1 MTQDATSFFDSQ
13 HLFERA
19 YAMTRFLQAAF
30 SMILGVVILTGCK
43 DPFHDDHSHDEHDV
57 ITTVTLRFVNTAD
70 SNDVVTAVWED
81 IDGIGGANPNRI
93 DSVTLK
99 KAASYACS
107 VSFENRSVTPV
118 VNVTQDILTDRNNHQ
133 VFYDLSSYLGQI
145 AVEDLDA
152 RNLPVGLRFRLI
164 TPMDASAVPG
174 QLKLS
179 LYHYDDESDKTG
191 TTRGSETD
199 IEVAFPTFLQ

>member
-1 MTQDATSFFDSQ
+1 
-13 HLFERA
+13 
-19 YAMTRFLQAAF
+19 MTRRLLLTLAM
-30 SMILGVVILTGCK
+30 MITVLALSGCK
-43 DPFHDDHSHDEHDV
+43 DPFHDDHANEEHDA
-57 ITTVTLRFVNTAD
+57 ITTVSLRFENTND
-70 SNDVVTAVWED
+70 SNDIVTAVWED

-93 DSVTLK
+93 DSIFLK
-99 KAASYACS
+99 KAATYTCN

-118 VNVTQDILTDRNNHQ
+118 INVTQDILNDRNYHQ

-145 AVEDLDA
+145 TVEDLDA
-152 RNLPVGLRFRLI
+152 RSLPVGLQFRTT

-179 LYHYDDESDKTG
+179 LYHYDDESEKTG

-199 IEVAFPTFLQ
+199 IEVAFPTFVQ

>member
-19 YAMTRFLQAAF
+19 DAMTRFLRATF

-43 DPFHDDHSHDEHDV
+43 DPFHDDHSGDEHDV
-57 ITTVTLRFVNTAD
+57 ITTVTLRLENMAD
-70 SNDVVTAVWED
+70 SNDVVIAVWED

-93 DSVTLK
+93 DSIRLK
-99 KAASYACS
+99 KAATYTCN

-118 VNVTQDILTDRNNHQ
+118 VDVTQDILNDRNNHQ
-133 VFYDLSSYLGQI
+133 VFYDLSSDLGQI
-145 AVEDLDA
+145 TVEDLDA
-152 RNLPVGLRFRLI
+152 RNLPVGLRFRLT
-164 TPMDASAVPG
+164 TPMDASAVAG

-179 LYHYDDESDKTG
+179 LYHWSNESDKTG

-199 IEVAFPTFLQ
+199 IEVTLPLLVR

>member
-1 MTQDATSFFDSQ
+1 MTKRLLLA
-13 HLFERA
+13 L
-19 YAMTRFLQAAF
+19 AMITAVF
-30 SMILGVVILTGCK
+30 SLTGCK

-93 DSVTLK
+93 DSIKLK
-99 KAASYACS
+99 KAATYACN

-118 VNVTQDILTDRNNHQ
+118 VNVTQDIQNDRNYHQ

-145 AVEDLDA
+145 TVEDLDA
-152 RNLPVGLRFRLI
+152 RNLPVGLRFRMM

-179 LYHYDDESDKTG
+179 LYHYDNESDKTG

-199 IEVAFPTFLQ
+199 IEVAFPTFVQ

>member
-1 MTQDATSFFDSQ
+1 
-13 HLFERA
+13 
-19 YAMTRFLQAAF
+19 MTRYVLTTLTIA
-30 SMILGVVILTGCK
+30 LGVFALVGCK
-43 DPFHDDHSHDEHDV
+43 DPFHHDHDHGEHDV

-70 SNDVVTAVWED
+70 SNDIITAVWED
-81 IDGIGGANPNRI
+81 FDGIGGANPNRI
-93 DSVTLK
+93 DSISLK
-99 KAASYACS
+99 KAATYACN
-107 VSFENRSVTPV
+107 VSFENRSVTPA
-118 VNVTQDILTDRNNHQ
+118 VNVTQDILNDRNYHQ

-145 AVEDLDA
+145 TVEDLDA
-152 RNLPVGLRFRLI
+152 RNLPVGLRFRMT